1 MYVRQSAQ
9 IGVFMK
15 KFLTLVLA
23 LVLTTGLITGCS
35 TANKADEKKI
45 KIGYVNW
52 AEGIAMTN
60 LAAAILE
67 EKLGYEVELV
77 LADVAPLFTSLASGN
92 TDVFLDTWLPV
103 THGEYMEK
111 YGKDMVDLGVIYE
124 NALIGLVVP
133 AYVEADSIEELN
145 ADKEAFGGKIIGIDS
160 GAGIMSATEKA
171 ISEYGLDYELVNGSG
186 PAMTAALKKAIKNQE
201 AIVVTGWTPHWMFS
215 SWDLKVLEDPK
226 GTYGEAENIHIYSR
240 KGLEDDHTE
249 VTKFLKNY
257 KFTDDVLA
265 DLMGAIEESDKDP
278 LETAKEWM
286 NNNESQI
293 NSWLGK

>member
-1 MYVRQSAQ
+1 
-9 IGVFMK
+9 MK

-35 TANKADEKKI
+35 TSGKTDGKKI

-67 EKLGYEVELV
+67 EKLGYEVDLV
-77 LADVAPLFTSLASGN
+77 LADVAPVFTSLASGN
-92 TDVFLDTWLPV
+92 TDIFLDTWLPV
-103 THGEYMEK
+103 THGEYLEK
-111 YGKDMVDLGVIYE
+111 YGKDIVDLGVSYE

-133 AYVEADSIEELN
+133 SYVEADTIEGLIEQ
-145 ADKEAFGGKIIGIDS
+145 KETFGGKIIGIDS

-171 ISEYGLDYELVNGSG
+171 IAEYGLDYELVNGSG
-186 PAMTAALKKAIKNQE
+186 PAMTAALKKAIDNNE

-215 SWDLKVLEDPK
+215 TWDLKVLKDSK
-226 GTYGEAENIHIYSR
+226 GVYGEAENIHIYSR
-240 KGLEDDHTE
+240 KGFEEDQAE
-249 VTKFLKNY
+249 AAKFLQNY
-257 KFTDDVLA
+257 KFTDEVLS
-265 DLMGAIEESDKDP
+265 DLMGAIEESGKDP
-278 LETAKEWM
+278 METAKEWM
-286 NNNESQI
+286 NNNESQV

>member
-1 MYVRQSAQ
+1 
-9 IGVFMK
+9 MK
-15 KFLTLVLA
+15 KILTLVLA

-35 TANKADEKKI
+35 TSGKTDEKKI

-67 EKLGYEVELV
+67 EKLGYEVEMV
-77 LADVAPLFTSLASGN
+77 LADVAPVFTSLASGN

-103 THGEYMEK
+103 THGEYLEK
-111 YGKDMVDLGVIYE
+111 YGKDIVDLGISYE

-133 AYVEADSIEELN
+133 SYVEADTIEELIEQ
-145 ADKEAFGGKIIGIDS
+145 KETFGGKIIGIDS

-171 ISEYGLDYELVNGSG
+171 IEAYGLDYELVNGSG
-186 PAMTAALKKAIKNQE
+186 PAMTAALKKAINNNE

-215 SWDLKVLEDPK
+215 SWDLKVLKDSK
-226 GTYGEAENIHIYSR
+226 GIYGEAENIHIYSR
-240 KGLEDDHTE
+240 KGFEEDKTE
-249 VTKFLKNY
+249 AAKFFQKY
-257 KFTDDVLA
+257 TFTDEVLS
-265 DLMGAIEESDKDP
+265 DLMGAIEESGKDP

-286 NNNESQI
+286 NNNESQV